1 MGVPSVIHNTFVIER
16 AYSAVPER
24 IFAAFADPT
33 QKRRWFVEGGDNEV
47 VGYAL
52 DFRVGGREIATFRHG
67 PPVQDWVFTADAV
80 YLDIQP
86 NRRIVF
92 ASTMA
97 MGDRRISATLV
108 TVEFLANASGTTLLL
123 TQQGAFF
130 EGADG
135 PQIRE
140 EGWRKLLDRLA
151 AHATATA

>member
-1 MGVPSVIHNTFVIER
+1 LEAPTVIHNTFVIER
-16 AYSAVPER
+16 AYPASPER
-24 IFAAFADPT
+24 IFAAFADPAK
-33 QKRRWFVEGGDNEV
+33 KRRWFVEGGDNEV
-47 VGYAL
+47 ERYEL
-52 DFRVGGREIATFRHG
+52 DFRVGGSEMATFRHG
-67 PPVQDWVFTADAV
+67 PPVQGWVFTANAV

-97 MGDRRISATLV
+97 MGDQRISATLV
-108 TVEFLANASGTTLLL
+108 TVELLSAANGATLRL
-123 TQQGAFF
+123 THQGVFF

-151 AHATATA
+151 AHATPAA